1 MEKSKDT
8 GWSWVVLFGV
18 FVVAI
23 LSVGFHQSI
32 GVFFV
37 DWQED
42 FGISTQAVG
51 WTSSVSMGGFAISGK
66 TSKQSTVLYFALN
79 FSSGER
85 KHIINSFN
93 YC

>member
-1 MEKSKDT
+1 MEKSKDK

-18 FVVAI
+18 FVSAS
-23 LSVGFHQSI
+23 LSVGFHQSV

-51 WTSSVSMGGFAISGK
+51 WTSSVSMAGFAISGK
-66 TSKQSTVLYFALN
+66 TIHVQSRLRCVLPYKAKFV
-79 FSSGER
+79 
-85 KHIINSFN
+85 H
-93 YC
+93 